1 MISATVFFTILFPLM
16 LVLTI
21 VLDVAG
27 RDLTGAPRR
36 SVTGRG
42 CFEGGGS
49 DATDDRER

>member
-27 RDLTGAPRR
+27 RDLTGAPMAVR
-36 SVTGRG
+36 
-42 CFEGGGS
+42 
-49 DATDDRER
+49 DRQRMH